1 MLRRGGVVATLDAE
15 KTATEEIARLMVG
28 ADADQAAQ
36 KSAGCGAGEVRRPI
50 SITEK
55 QPPVLDVRGLCV
67 APSPSEPRIENI
79 SFTVGRGKSR
89 NCRDCRKRPALARG
103 RPCRTGEGGS
113 GAIIFDGSDIT
124 ALAVA
129 DRLRIG
135 VCRVPENPSEEAL
148 LPDGRF
154 GKISSSAASARVN
167 SRGAGLS
174 SSARPLLLRS
184 IRSPKTALRR
194 GGRMSPFPA
203 YREETCRRRRLR
215 ERFAAGRALQSSNS
229 PREASTCTRPR
240 GCARAFLP

>member
-1 MLRRGGVVATLDAE
+1 VLRRGRCCRDP
-15 KTATEEIARLMVG
+15 
-28 ADADQAAQ
+28 
-36 KSAGCGAGEVRRPI
+36 GCGKNRHGGNRPHDGGRGCGPSSAKVCRVRAGEVRRPI

-79 SFTVGRGKSR
+79 SFTVGRGEILGIAGIVGNGLRSLAG
-89 NCRDCRKRPALARG
+89 ALAG
-103 RPCRTGEGGS
+103 RVRAGS

-129 DRLRIG
+129 DG
-135 VCRVPENPSEEAL
+135 SASGFAGSGKPSEEAL
-148 LPDGRF
+148 LPDGPLWENFLLGRQREGEF
-154 GKISSSAASARVN
+154 
-167 SRGAGLS
+167 RGAGLS

-215 ERFAAGRALQSSNS
+215 ERFA
-229 PREASTCTRPR
+229 RPR
-240 GCARAFLP
+240 LAILEQPSRGLDLHAAARMREGLFA